1 MPVTG
6 DAALD
11 LALARHGEL
20 EDHVR
25 QLVHAMN
32 DLILKVGEMGGKSV
46 AIADALSGYY
56 TGVSLA
62 GEERARSHAA
72 AASRAAKAL
81 TDRLLDS
88 AKQHIVAP
96 LAEYQRQLDS
106 LRVDINALSER
117 QSKLEHY
124 QSKVGKLEQEKTAR
138 GGKSES
144 AKQIEKLTRNLQKLS
159 VARTER
165 DQLCQALGSR
175 LEFIQSSRVE
185 KMDPIFRFIVLFQQE
200 WHSQVAV
207 ELGASLPV
215 VTPAAAAAAAPLSV
229 APIAYGAPAYGQ
241 PSPPGGKMQYDAAGN
256 RAGAPPPPPPPPPPP
271 VAPRGSFTNNGT
283 RSPSGSFSSSPSPTG
298 SPPAPPAPGVGTAAA
313 AAELRSRAPALV
325 PPQPPQPPVRV
336 GAGAV
341 PPPIVVPRRPS
352 TNAVA
357 VGSPPP
363 TVTSPPTVSS
373 VSSPSDD
380 QQLADKWFK
389 V

>member
-1 MPVTG
+1 MLGRSKSGKQVPVTG

-20 EDHVR
+20 EERVR

-32 DLILKVGEMGGKSV
+32 DLVLKVGEVGGKSV
-46 AIADALSGYY
+46 ATADALSGFY

-62 GEERARSHAA
+62 GEERARLHAA
-72 AASRAAKAL
+72 AASRAAKTV
-81 TDRLLDS
+81 TDRLLDT
-88 AKQHIVAP
+88 ARQHIVAP
-96 LAEYQRQLDS
+96 LADYQRQLDS

-124 QSKVGKLEQEKTAR
+124 QSKVVKLEQEKTAR
-138 GGKSES
+138 GGKGES
-144 AKQIEKLTRNLQKLS
+144 AKQIDKLTRNLQKLS

-215 VTPAAAAAAAPLSV
+215 VTPAAASPPPAV
-229 APIAYGAPAYGQ
+229 TPIAYGSPAYGQ
-241 PSPPGGKMQYDAAGN
+241 PSPPGGKVQYDAAGN
-256 RAGAPPPPPPPPPPP
+256 RVGSPGAPPPPPPPPPP
-271 VAPRGSFTNNGT
+271 VASRSSFTSNGA
-283 RSPSGSFSSSPSPTG
+283 SHSFSSSPSGSG
-298 SPPAPPAPGVGTAAA
+298 SPPAPGLGTAAA
-313 AAELRSRAPALV
+313 AAELRSRAPAQA
-325 PPQPPQPPVRV
+325 PPPPPPPVRV
-336 GAGAV
+336 GAGAA

-357 VGSPPP
+357 AGSPPP
-363 TVTSPPTVSS
+363 TAMSPPTAA
-373 VSSPSDD
+373 SDD
-380 QQLADKWFK
+380 QQLTDKWFK